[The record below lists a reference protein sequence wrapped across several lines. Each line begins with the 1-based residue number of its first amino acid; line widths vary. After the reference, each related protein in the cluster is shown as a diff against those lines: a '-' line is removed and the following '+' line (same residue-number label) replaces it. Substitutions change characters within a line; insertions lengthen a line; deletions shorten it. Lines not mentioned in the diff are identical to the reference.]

1 MKLRTRFFL
10 MSVAIAAVSL
20 AVAAWLASSTLRR
33 AQLQQIESGLVAETR
48 LVAELLV
55 QRRVAASGIALDQ
68 EADILGMHVQAR
80 VTLIDGAGL
89 VVGDSAEDGVA
100 IGSMDNHASRPE
112 VRMARQNGLGVVQ
125 RFSSTVDEALLYAAV
140 SVDHPTVS
148 IVRLAMPLTAVEE
161 QLGVVTR
168 ATLLGL
174 LVALGAT
181 LLVAWVVS
189 ASLGRRVTAIAK
201 AAKRYARGDL
211 SQGDG
216 RVPDDEL
223 GIVAKALDD
232 TAQELGRRVQELSAQ
247 HTRTQAILGGMV
259 EGVLVI
265 DETGQVRLANDSVKQ
280 MLGHDGE
287 PTGRSYMELIRHP
300 EVTRLIAAAA
310 TGEAMPRNELRLNTD
325 PVKILLASARPYT
338 ADSQSGVALVLHDV
352 TEFRRADQVR
362 QDFVANVS
370 HELRTP
376 LTAIRGSVE
385 ALLDEGNSDENLRFI
400 DIIARNSGRME
411 RLVDDLLRLA
421 RLDAGQ
427 EGLNLTVCS
436 VEPLFA
442 SVVSDLAPLIDAK
455 EQRIETDVQASAETI
470 TADSNKLHD
479 ALSNLVENAI
489 HYTPSGTVIHL
500 AASCYKESLELSV
513 ADRGPGVP
521 DTDLTRIFERFY
533 RVDGSRARDQ
543 GGTGLGLAIVKHLV
557 GLHRGSVRAA
567 NREGGGTVFTIELPT
582 SRKRSEISAS

>member
-1 MKLRTRFFL
+1 MILRTRFFL

-20 AVAAWLASSTLRR
+20 AVAAWLSSSTIRR

-48 LVAELLV
+48 LAAELLL
-55 QRRVAASGIALDQ
+55 RRHLLASGIALDQ
-68 EADILGMHVQAR
+68 EADVLGRHVQAR
-80 VTLIDGAGL
+80 VTLIDGAGT

-100 IGSMDNHASRPE
+100 LGSMDNHARRPE
-112 VRMARQNGLGVVQ
+112 IQMARLNGFGVVQ
-125 RFSSTVDEALLYAAV
+125 RYSSTVDDALLYAAV

-148 IVRLAMPLTAVEE
+148 IVRLAMPLIAVEE
-161 QLGVVTR
+161 QLGAVTR

-181 LLVAWVVS
+181 LLVAWIVS
-189 ASLGRRVTAIAK
+189 ASLGRRVTAIAE
-201 AAKRYARGDL
+201 AAKRYALGDL

-216 RVPDDEL
+216 SVPDDEL
-223 GIVAKALDD
+223 GIVARALDH
-232 TAQELGRRVQELSAQ
+232 TAQELGRRVQELTAE

-265 DETGQVRLANDSVKQ
+265 DDTGQVRLANESVKQ
-280 MLGHDGE
+280 MLGHEGE

-352 TEFRRADQVR
+352 TEFRRVDQVR

-385 ALLDEGNSDENLRFI
+385 ALLDEGNSDINRRFL

-411 RLVDDLLRLA
+411 RLVADLLRLA

-427 EGLNLTVCS
+427 EELNLTVCS
-436 VEPLFA
+436 VESLFA
-442 SVVSDLAPLIDAK
+442 SVVSALTPLIDAK
-455 EQRIETDVQASAETI
+455 EQRIETAVHISAETI

-500 AASCYKESLELSV
+500 AASCHKESLELSV

-567 NREGGGTVFTIELPT
+567 NREGGGTVFTIELPV
-582 SRKRSEISAS
+582 SGKRSEVPS